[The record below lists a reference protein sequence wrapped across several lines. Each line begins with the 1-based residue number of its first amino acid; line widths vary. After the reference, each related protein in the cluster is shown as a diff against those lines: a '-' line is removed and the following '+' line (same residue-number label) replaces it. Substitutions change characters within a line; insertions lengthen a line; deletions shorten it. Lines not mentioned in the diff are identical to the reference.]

1 VSSFTEVRID
11 LKDLGLIKK
20 ALVEM
25 GYAES
30 AIEMHASPET
40 LHGYHRE
47 DQAHLIIRKSNLRSR
62 SYNDLGFK
70 REANGEIKIIG
81 DSDFVTTRWIGQLK
95 DEYALAMVQEQIVGS
110 GFFINEIDRKS
121 EQIEITLEHSY
132 M

>member
-20 ALVEM
+20 ALVAM
-25 GYAES
+25 GYADNV
-30 AIEMHASPET
+30 IEMHASPQV
-40 LHGYHRE
+40 LRGYHRE
-47 DQAHLIIRKSNLRSR
+47 DQAHLIVRKSNLRSR
-62 SYNDLGFK
+62 SYNDLGFRK
-70 REANGEIKIIG
+70 ESNGEIKIIG

-110 GFFINEIDRKS
+110 GFFINEIDRTG
-121 EQIEITLEHSY
+121 EQIELTLENNY